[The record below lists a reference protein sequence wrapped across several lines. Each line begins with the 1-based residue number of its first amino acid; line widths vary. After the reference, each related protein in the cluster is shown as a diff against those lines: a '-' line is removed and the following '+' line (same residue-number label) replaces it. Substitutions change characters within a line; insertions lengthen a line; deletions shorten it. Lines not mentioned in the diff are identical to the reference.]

1 MLGKFHGQ
9 MYIIHNPELFMSG
22 GGEVIKPGQKWGRKI
37 GTKRIF
43 PILWQKLIFL
53 HFSKNYSLKMQ

>member
-1 MLGKFHGQ
+1 
-9 MYIIHNPELFMSG
+9 MSG

-53 HFSKNYSLKMQ
+53 HFLKNYSLKNAIKSNY